1 MKKISFLLKTKSTYL
16 LILFIAISNLVFSQT
31 KLQEQLPQSSNII
44 NCNPNTFW
52 LSRRF
57 GPYGE
62 TRINE
67 YTISNN
73 IVNLTNLNMVVG
85 GPQNYLQDL
94 AYALDS
100 NNNSTFFQTTIK
112 DSIFLLDTFTLV
124 KFNGNSWDTIFTFD
138 ATMYG
143 RCRTASGKGHYLA
156 IMDNPIVPHGDPN
169 RISTFNTHSN
179 MMQPIYTIPSTV
191 HFLHNSCFD
200 TDYNIWFLESDSAV
214 AASWGIIPFGDVATS
229 LKAIDTLGNIVY
241 NYPIPFFLDLGDIY
255 GNFIINNKFYVGI
268 GYNSLQYPHSLLPFS
283 IVNGVLTM
291 EPPISFYPPPK
302 IIDLESCNE
311 GTLVS
316 VNEIPPALKELS
328 AYPNPANSN
337 FTIYLPNKTSAQ
349 AQITVSNSQG
359 QLVYSSAAI
368 DYSTINCSTW
378 SRGVYLINLQE
389 NGKIITSKKIVL
401 E

>member
-1 MKKISFLLKTKSTYL
+1 MKTKSTYL
-16 LILFIAISNLVFSQT
+16 LILFIAMSNLVFSQT
-31 KLQEQLPQSSNII
+31 KLQEQLPQSINII

-52 LSRRF
+52 LYRF
-57 GPYGE
+57 FGINGE

-67 YTISNN
+67 YTLLNN
-73 IVNLTNLNMVVG
+73 AVNLTHPNLIIG
-85 GPQNYLQDL
+85 ATQNTMGDL

-100 NNNSTFFQTTIK
+100 NNNATFFQSIFK
-112 DSIFLLDTFTLV
+112 DSTYLFDTMQLI

-138 ATMYG
+138 ANLYG
-143 RCRTASGKGHYLA
+143 RCAVGAGKGHYLA
-156 IMDNPIVPHGDPN
+156 IMDNPTYLHYAFT
-169 RISTFNTHSN
+169 RISIFNTQNN

-191 HFLHNSCFD
+191 HFFHNACFD
-200 TDYNIWFLESDSAV
+200 ADYNIWFLESDSAV
-214 AASWGIIPFGDVATS
+214 ATSWGIQPSGQVATS
-229 LKAIDTLGNIVY
+229 LKAIDTLGNLVH
-241 NYPIPFFLDLGDIY
+241 NYPIPFFLDLSDTY

-291 EPPISFYPPPK
+291 EPPISFYPPPH
-302 IIDLESCNE
+302 IIDLESCSE

-316 VNEIPPALKELS
+316 VNEIPPSLKELS
-328 AYPNPANSN
+328 VYPNPANSN
-337 FTIYLPNKTSAQ
+337 FTIYLPYKTSAQ

-359 QLVYSSAAI
+359 QLIYSSAAI
-368 DYSTINCSTW
+368 DYNTINCSTW
-378 SRGVYLINLQE
+378 SRGVYLINLHE